1 MRVTISTNYVCKTIM
16 EHIRRFINKKIQG
29 KGSPVP
35 ESEDDED
42 ELGVDDPLERE
53 DDLLA
58 GRMNTRMFARS
69 WSSEQ

>member
-29 KGSPVP
+29 KDSPFP

-69 WSSEQ
+69 RSSR

>member
-1 MRVTISTNYVCKTIM
+1 MNYVCKTVVD
-16 EHIRRFINKKIQG
+16 HIIRHVNKKIQG
-29 KGSPVP
+29 KDSPFP

-69 WSSEQ
+69 RSSR